1 MQVDGP
7 LEGES
12 SPAHRE
18 DHGTTSAYLDHHDG
32 DGEEAPVA
40 GGTSSVD
47 HAHSFDHSLDD
58 DSGPLAPDVGPH
70 GQLVKIADLDVNE
83 RSSSSGTKFL
93 VPQQYEI
100 IIPSYAAWFSLSRIH
115 EIERKGMP
123 EFFNSKNRSKT
134 PQVYKDYRD
143 FMVNTYRLNPT
154 EYLTVTACRRNLAGD
169 VCALIRVHAFLEQWG
184 LINYQVDPDSRP
196 SNIGPAYTG
205 HFRITADTPR
215 GVQPL
220 YPNVPNPARLPNGQ
234 PHVTRAIDTVPSS
247 STASASVTTA
257 PQPLLTIGSTLSKN
271 IYESAVGRKRKEEA
285 DSEITA
291 AASAPKR
298 QRHNC
303 GTCGVDCSRQWYHST
318 KVPNGVTVCPVC
330 YVEGRF
336 PSTLYSGDF
345 VRMDDKSPKEGSGED
360 DWTDQEVLLLLE
372 GLEMF
377 DEDWSKVAEHVGT
390 RSPESCVLKF
400 VQLPIEDPY
409 VGVRASELGPLQY
422 QTLPFNSV
430 DNPALSLVAFFASVV
445 NPKVA
450 SAAASSAIK
459 HLSAATAADGP
470 KSTSKDAVE
479 GKEQV
484 KRERMEEDGSV
495 EPESH
500 GNAPAP
506 NGTSAQKHSSDAT
519 DIGAKSA
526 IESAAAM
533 ALGAAAAK
541 SKTITDATE
550 KETSKLVH
558 QLVQAQLSKMQL
570 KLKHFEELEAVLE
583 AERRDLERERQVLY
597 AERLAF
603 RRQVLQ
609 FKEQQQQA
617 VKEREMEIQKQQQQQ
632 LQNPY
637 AMMMGM
643 GMVGQNVDA
652 FQNVSA
658 AYIGGTNPVNVAQG
672 AVPVNRNPFGADGV
686 GLQFGGPARDG
697 AHVLTPMG

>member
-1 MQVDGP
+1 MQVD
-7 LEGES
+7 EAS
-12 SPAHRE
+12 SPGHRE
-18 DHGTTSAYLDHHDG
+18 DHGASSAYADHHDG
-32 DGEEAPVA
+32 DGEEALVA
-40 GGTSSVD
+40 TSSSSAF
-47 HAHSFDHSLDD
+47 HALNFDHSLEYET
-58 DSGPLAPDVGPH
+58 GTPAPDVGPH
-70 GQLVKIADLDVNE
+70 GQLVRISNLDDNE
-83 RSSSSGTKFL
+83 RSASAGTKFL

-100 IIPSYAAWFSLSRIH
+100 IIPSYAAWFSFSRIH

-169 VCALIRVHAFLEQWG
+169 VCAIIRVHAFLEQWG

-234 PHVTRAIDTVPSS
+234 PHLPRAIDAVPSS
-247 STASASVTTA
+247 STASASALTA
-257 PQPLLTIGSTLSKN
+257 PKPLLTIGSTLSKN
-271 IYESAVGRKRKEEA
+271 IYESVGSRKRKEEA
-285 DSEITA
+285 DAETTA
-291 AASAPKR
+291 SASAPKR

-303 GTCGVDCSRQWYHST
+303 GTCGVECSRQWYHST

-345 VRMDDKSPKEGSGED
+345 VRMDDKTPKEGSGD
-360 DWTDQEVLLLLE
+360 DNWTDQEVLLLLE

-422 QTLPFNSV
+422 QNLPFSSV

-479 GKEQV
+479 EKLQL
-484 KRERMEEDGSV
+484 KHERMEEDGSV
-495 EPESH
+495 EPESDRK
-500 GNAPAP
+500 ASAP
-506 NGTSAQKHSSDAT
+506 NGTSATKHSSDASA
-519 DIGAKSA
+519 DIGVNSA

-550 KETSKLVH
+550 KETSRLVH

-570 KLKHFEELEAVLE
+570 KLKHFEELESVLE

-632 LQNPY
+632 QQVQNPY

-658 AYIGGTNPVNVAQG
+658 AYIGGTQPVNVAQG
-672 AVPVNRNPFGADGV
+672 ALPVNRNPFGADGV
-686 GLQFGGPARDG
+686 GLQYGGPARDG
-697 AHVLTPMG
+697 SHVLTPMG